1 MVFSEDGLMRLAHA
15 TACRSLAD
23 RARGQVTTSA
33 NERDG
38 GRGLLIEDAV
48 ALVREAE
55 RVLQLAVATERSR
68 GVSWEGVGEVLGI
81 SRQSAHERFSGPV
94 KEIDD
99 GILFPRRDPD
109 DGGLGS
115 WACPDGLEDPE
126 RTARDLDG
134 WAVRHREAW
143 DPDRDDVRPVSRGLG
158 HRTGASARVGG
169 INDVLTLA
177 RRIGDRELPDG
188 VSDRE
193 ARRVLLERKVR
204 TYELLAA
211 TGPSGV
217 GRKDARREADEA
229 IDDLERW
236 HESDLRDR
244 LGYHAPDDG
253 PVSITLDGKAIAT
266 LQHLD
271 QPTADGP
278 AGWYRTSPETGGP
291 SMLVADVG
299 AGKSVAIAG
308 ALDHLTLELAGARA
322 RQAIPDLR

>member
-1 MVFSEDGLMRLAHA
+1 MVFSDDGLVRLAHA

-33 NERDG
+33 TERDR

-55 RVLQLAVATERSR
+55 RVLQLAVATERAR
-68 GVSWEGVGEVLGI
+68 GVSWEGVGDVLEI

-109 DGGLGS
+109 DGGLGW

-126 RTARDLDG
+126 KTAHELDE

-143 DPDRDDVRPVSRGLG
+143 DPDKDEVRPVSRGLG

-188 VSDRE
+188 VTDRE
-193 ARRVLLERKVR
+193 ARRVLLERKVK
-204 TYELLAA
+204 TYELIAA
-211 TGPSGV
+211 TGPTGV

-229 IDDLERW
+229 LDDLERW

-244 LGYHAPDDG
+244 LGYQNPDGG
-253 PVSITLDGKAIAT
+253 PVSITLDGKAIAA
-266 LQHLD
+266 LEHRD
-271 QPTADGP
+271 QATADGP
-278 AGWYRTSPETGGP
+278 VGWYRTAADGP
-291 SMLVADVG
+291 GSVMFVADVA
-299 AGKSVAIAG
+299 AGESVAIGG
-308 ALDHLTLELAGARA
+308 ALDHLVLELAGARA
-322 RQAIPDLR
+322 RQAIPDLH